1 MEAPPLIQIR
11 VPEHTHI
18 PLAPSCTLGPMG
30 TDKQQPITGETQ
42 NAHTQAKI
50 TQTEVNKAVTGITVQ
65 ETQTQIVT
73 LPPL

>member
-1 MEAPPLIQIR
+1 MAAPPLIQIR

-18 PLAPSCTLGPMG
+18 PLALSRTLGPMG
-30 TDKQQPITGETQ
+30 TDKQERITGETQ
-42 NAHTQAKI
+42 NAQTQAKI
-50 TQTEVNKAVTGITVQ
+50 TQTEVNKAVTGTTVQ